1 MASGETALQ
10 GLRGLCALHLLKFSI
25 NILDKQFQKGSF
37 VKMAGGETALQGL
50 RGLSA
55 LHLLLYH
62 SLSRTKWPQGWLV
75 DLQVDIR
82 LRTTNFPHIFFDG
95 S

>member
-1 MASGETALQ
+1 M
-10 GLRGLCALHLLKFSI
+10 
-25 NILDKQFQKGSF
+25 
-37 VKMAGGETALQGL
+37 KMAGETALQGL

-62 SLSRTKWPQGWLV
+62 ALSRTNWPQDWLV
-75 DLQVDIR
+75 DLQVASKK
-82 LRTTNFPHIFFDG
+82 FFFDG